1 MGDSVGNN
9 FLVDGDVIAHNLV
22 TFYDWHAY
30 GPPVCSFTCFG
41 TQVIWFAQVNRI
53 VIDTLRMQYQNPT
66 SYWKSWKDHLTISFL
81 LMIRW
86 YGNIWWQIWRTI
98 TQCWCSMNRWHS
110 ARLAQWLW
118 PPTQSFVPCSRPIS
132 GPMNLHRGWRF
143 WTNRMDQLYNDSVIV
158 DAKLVRDNERWTIWK
173 FTSNFLLLQTIQE
186 FIWQYNEIISQLLM
200 NKCNSRLCSPLYWI
214 I

>member
-118 PPTQSFVPCSRPIS
+118 PPTHNRSSRVHVPFPARWICTVAEDSEQTGWTSCTMIPWLSMPSWFATMKGEPFENSHQIS
-132 GPMNLHRGWRF
+132 YCYKLFRNLFGN
-143 WTNRMDQLYNDSVIV
+143 TM
-158 DAKLVRDNERWTIWK
+158 KL
-173 FTSNFLLLQTIQE
+173 FL
-186 FIWQYNEIISQLLM
+186 N
-200 NKCNSRLCSPLYWI
+200 C
-214 I
+214 